1 MNKFNEDKKIKE
13 IFNIKE
19 SVPDNINSIFDD
31 FINKNVKEE
40 KRNNI
45 KVKKENIRKV
55 LSIAASFIIVIVASE
70 TIYASITGKSLISLF
85 NINEGEYN
93 NSIISVN
100 KQVSDSDIKVELET
114 YAIDQNAVVV
124 NYKISSDKELNFI
137 DKKDNIVAETQVNK
151 NTHIDIDKQ
160 NYLQNDKT
168 YTIATLYS
176 IEKFDSVLDKF
187 ELNIKISEI
196 AGIKGEWNFDIN
208 LDKSNKKEN
217 KISFYD
223 DINLK
228 DTNRI
233 AIKTNYTPISMDVKS
248 VSTSDFSTMMN
259 ITIYSVQNGVKQSEK
274 IEHKKDI
281 TAMSEEYNNPKWN
294 ETENFIFEV
303 KDENENELLF
313 SEYAYTR
320 AEWIKNEKI
329 IFPNLSSEVKKL
341 NFNIYLINENKE
353 RELVGKFEL
362 DLNKEKD
369 NNKNEL
375 DKTDKLENGRIEFK
389 VSSKW
394 NVKKEENLLEMYT
407 NDSYGNPIEIQ
418 FYEFSDDKTKELN
431 EKYGRDLEKIAS
443 NNESYKHEEK
453 SAENSKIISKGKEK
467 ISNFDGYQMTYTT
480 LINSSNSEWAT
491 ERIKEKDFCFE
502 NNEKL
507 YLVSIHA
514 SSETAVDNNMAVFY
528 DFIKNI
534 QIK

>member
-1 MNKFNEDKKIKE
+1 MQENVVNNYLSASDKAVVFKGNKYRITILSDVLIRLEYNENGKFNDYKTL
-13 IFNIKE
+13 N
-19 SVPDNINSIFDD
+19 VINRVF
-31 FINKNVKEE
+31 K
-40 KRNNI
+40 
-45 KVKKENIRKV
+45 
-55 LSIAASFIIVIVASE
+55 A
-70 TIYASITGKSLISLF
+70 
-85 NINEGEYN
+85 
-93 NSIISVN
+93 
-100 KQVSDSDIKVELET
+100 
-114 YAIDQNAVVV
+114 
-124 NYKISSDKELNFI
+124 
-137 DKKDNIVAETQVNK
+137 
-151 NTHIDIDKQ
+151 
-160 NYLQNDKT
+160 
-168 YTIATLYS
+168 
-176 IEKFDSVLDKF
+176 
-187 ELNIKISEI
+187 
-196 AGIKGEWNFDIN
+196 
-208 LDKSNKKEN
+208 
-217 KISFYD
+217 
-223 DINLK
+223 
-228 DTNRI
+228 
-233 AIKTNYTPISMDVKS
+233 P
-248 VSTSDFSTMMN
+248 
-259 ITIYSVQNGVKQSEK
+259 
-274 IEHKKDI
+274 
-281 TAMSEEYNNPKWN
+281 
-294 ETENFIFEV
+294 IFEV

-491 ERIKEKDFCFE
+491 ERIKEKDFWFE

>member
-1 MNKFNEDKKIKE
+1 M
-13 IFNIKE
+13 
-19 SVPDNINSIFDD
+19 
-31 FINKNVKEE
+31 
-40 KRNNI
+40 
-45 KVKKENIRKV
+45 
-55 LSIAASFIIVIVASE
+55 
-70 TIYASITGKSLISLF
+70 
-85 NINEGEYN
+85 
-93 NSIISVN
+93 
-100 KQVSDSDIKVELET
+100 
-114 YAIDQNAVVV
+114 
-124 NYKISSDKELNFI
+124 
-137 DKKDNIVAETQVNK
+137 
-151 NTHIDIDKQ
+151 
-160 NYLQNDKT
+160 QNDKT

-248 VSTSDFSTMMN
+248 VSTSDFSTIMN

-274 IEHKKDI
+274 IEPKKDI

-362 DLNKEKD
+362 DLNKEK
-369 NNKNEL
+369 
-375 DKTDKLENGRIEFK
+375 
-389 VSSKW
+389 
-394 NVKKEENLLEMYT
+394 
-407 NDSYGNPIEIQ
+407 
-418 FYEFSDDKTKELN
+418 
-431 EKYGRDLEKIAS
+431 
-443 NNESYKHEEK
+443 
-453 SAENSKIISKGKEK
+453 II
-467 ISNFDGYQMTYTT
+467 
-480 LINSSNSEWAT
+480 
-491 ERIKEKDFCFE
+491 IKM
-502 NNEKL
+502 N
-507 YLVSIHA
+507 
-514 SSETAVDNNMAVFY
+514 
-528 DFIKNI
+528 
-534 QIK
+534 

>member
-1 MNKFNEDKKIKE
+1 MD
-13 IFNIKE
+13 
-19 SVPDNINSIFDD
+19 
-31 FINKNVKEE
+31 
-40 KRNNI
+40 
-45 KVKKENIRKV
+45 
-55 LSIAASFIIVIVASE
+55 
-70 TIYASITGKSLISLF
+70 Y
-85 NINEGEYN
+85 
-93 NSIISVN
+93 
-100 KQVSDSDIKVELET
+100 
-114 YAIDQNAVVV
+114 
-124 NYKISSDKELNFI
+124 
-137 DKKDNIVAETQVNK
+137 
-151 NTHIDIDKQ
+151 H
-160 NYLQNDKT
+160 
-168 YTIATLYS
+168 
-176 IEKFDSVLDKF
+176 
-187 ELNIKISEI
+187 
-196 AGIKGEWNFDIN
+196 
-208 LDKSNKKEN
+208 KKEN

-248 VSTSDFSTMMN
+248 VSTSDFSTIMN

-274 IEHKKDI
+274 IEPKKDI

-369 NNKNEL
+369 NNNKNEL

-431 EKYGRDLEKIAS
+431 EKLK
-443 NNESYKHEEK
+443 
-453 SAENSKIISKGKEK
+453 
-467 ISNFDGYQMTYTT
+467 
-480 LINSSNSEWAT
+480 
-491 ERIKEKDFCFE
+491 
-502 NNEKL
+502 
-507 YLVSIHA
+507 
-514 SSETAVDNNMAVFY
+514 
-528 DFIKNI
+528 
-534 QIK
+534 